1 MGVRPAIMQKAA
13 MRGVPVGLVA
23 MNGHEHMV
31 RRKLFQTTIIRM
43 TDSKFFIQFIQKH
56 IKQNILFPEMDSA
69 IAHNNG
75 KWNPWDANFCY
86 TFNTIYGASFGPET
100 ILDPQDELY
109 LEFRRLTEEL
119 MTNAKIGILLTVL
132 APEYMAKMRRRDAGG
147 FMRRWRSLMM
157 QCIEKRE
164 KAQIKSDEP

>member
-56 IKQNILFPEMDSA
+56 IKENILFPEMDTA
-69 IAHNNG
+69 IVHNNG

-109 LEFRRLTEEL
+109 LEFK
-119 MTNAKIGILLTVL
+119 KIVEDLLGKIMIVWLLTSL
-132 APEYMAKMRRRDAGG
+132 APGY
-147 FMRRWRSLMM
+147 
-157 QCIEKRE
+157 
-164 KAQIKSDEP
+164 